1 MTAEKYVS
9 AYATA
14 KICGYN
20 GSYDD
25 FKKLYDQYYLEI
37 INSLP
42 NEKPQLA
49 EIKATNNPFRS
60 PKRF

>member
-1 MTAEKYVS
+1 MPVEQIVS

-20 GSYDD
+20 GSFDD
-25 FKKLYDQYYLEI
+25 FKKLYVQYYSEI

-42 NEKPQLA
+42 AEKPQSA
-49 EIKATNNPFRS
+49 KIEATINPFR
-60 PKRF
+60 R